1 MKIKWPKTK
10 TTQDRMKRP
19 YKIWLLSI
27 LLLLSSIAMLILFNL
42 PEDDR
47 PQKPTPVTQTVTSTT
62 TTVPGSIIVVGP
74 GGDRITVL
82 PGQPIPEGS
91 KTLAGVPIPNG
102 SVVAPTTTTPQG
114 GSGNGGGGSIP
125 TTRPTTPAT
134 RPTTPTTTP
143 RPGSTTTTRPPLV
156 QINPPSITV
165 PALPAVPLINTPSD
179 TTTTTSPDGEDC
191 VVGLLGSICI

>member
-1 MKIKWPKTK
+1 MKIKWPKTKTK

-19 YKIWLLSI
+19 YKLWLLTAI
-27 LLLLSSIAMLILFNL
+27 LLLSSIAMLILFNL
-42 PEDDR
+42 PEDDK

-74 GGDRITVL
+74 DGDRITVL

-91 KTLAGVPIPNG
+91 KTLAGVPIPDG
-102 SVVAPTTTTPQG
+102 AVVAPMTTTSQG
-114 GSGNGGGGSIP
+114 GPGNGGGGGSTP
-125 TTRPTTPAT
+125 TTRPTTP
-134 RPTTPTTTP
+134 TTPATTP
-143 RPGSTTTTRPPLV
+143 RPSTTTTTRPPLV
-156 QINPPSITV
+156 QVNPPSITV